1 VQSCPDMTET
11 FCLEIFSLFF
21 FLLPVNCWRIWRK
34 LYILRHLWTSKSA
47 IFYWLCK
54 LLDLL
59 FLQGVPH
66 LRGFHYRGFWLMYA
80 QAGDFRVIRGP
91 PTVPL
96 TQILRNAVFFKSQN
110 PRKAGT
116 LCTGFYSPFY
126 NF

>member
-1 VQSCPDMTET
+1 MQSCPDMTET

-59 FLQGVPH
+59 FLLYNLDHSAVGTGVSVGGEIAP
-66 LRGFHYRGFWLMYA
+66 LSSVQPKSGFSIGNRDQSPVSVSILEPKLFLLTSL
-80 QAGDFRVIRGP
+80 GDIRF
-91 PTVPL
+91 L
-96 TQILRNAVFFKSQN
+96 S
-110 PRKAGT
+110 
-116 LCTGFYSPFY
+116 
-126 NF
+126 

>member
-1 VQSCPDMTET
+1 MQSCPDMTET

-59 FLQGVPH
+59 FLLYNLDHSAVGTGVSDGGEIATLSSVQP
-66 LRGFHYRGFWLMYA
+66 RSGFSIGNRDISPVSLSVSILEPKLFLLISLG
-80 QAGDFRVIRGP
+80 GIRF
-91 PTVPL
+91 L
-96 TQILRNAVFFKSQN
+96 S
-110 PRKAGT
+110 
-116 LCTGFYSPFY
+116 
-126 NF
+126 

>member
-1 VQSCPDMTET
+1 MQSCPDMTET

-59 FLQGVPH
+59 FLLYNLDHSAVGTGVSGGGEIAP
-66 LRGFHYRGFWLMYA
+66 LSSVQPKSGFSIGNRDQSPVSVSVLEPIFFFNFLLTSL
-80 QAGDFRVIRGP
+80 GDISF
-91 PTVPL
+91 L
-96 TQILRNAVFFKSQN
+96 S
-110 PRKAGT
+110 
-116 LCTGFYSPFY
+116 
-126 NF
+126 